1 MTIKFCL
8 VVSNSSIQR
17 VRISVSSSP
26 YHHEMIQKFELQSPT
41 YSSMISNFI
50 QENLN
55 EETHVD
61 QQEEKKLFDRRPLLD
76 LLNECNQL
84 PELENNEKNRKT
96 FSPSPSR
103 ILPPKQFSLFRPVIH
118 KKYQV

>member
-1 MTIKFCL
+1 
-8 VVSNSSIQR
+8 
-17 VRISVSSSP
+17 
-26 YHHEMIQKFELQSPT
+26 
-41 YSSMISNFI
+41 MIS

-61 QQEEKKLFDRRPLLD
+61 QEEEKKLFDRRPLLD
-76 LLNECNQL
+76 LLNEHNQL
-84 PELENNEKNRKT
+84 PQLENNRKT

>member
-26 YHHEMIQKFELQSPT
+26 YHHEMIHKSELQSPT

-55 EETHVD
+55 EET
-61 QQEEKKLFDRRPLLD
+61 KLFDRRPLLD
-76 LLNECNQL
+76 LLNEHNQL